1 MTAMACFNG
10 LFAYWLGV
18 LSAFFTA
25 FYSTRLLYMTFLK
38 VTNSNRIMIS
48 KVEEASFFMLI
59 PIIILT
65 FASIFVGYIMKDL
78 FLGLGV
84 DT

>member
-1 MTAMACFNG
+1 
-10 LFAYWLGV
+10 V

-25 FYSTRLLYMTFLK
+25 FYSTRLLYMTFFK
-38 VTNSNRIMIS
+38 VSNSNRIMTS
-48 KVEEASFFMLI
+48 EVEEASFFMLI
-59 PIIILT
+59 PLVILT

-78 FLGLGV
+78 FIGFGV